1 MSKNQKIKQTI
12 LRSIPYLLAFLILL
26 PRLLSPQFGFFD
38 DAVTLSQSQRFL
50 DGDFNMAK
58 DLQAGRFR
66 PVYWLYY
73 AIIYAFAGYHPFWY
87 FLGNLVLLFILL
99 IEIRQLIKRSGGVE
113 WQVLLASCLFLFSMP
128 IIENFYTLSK
138 GEPLQLIFLLGAVL
152 LLVSRPSDK
161 PKIPWGKS
169 LLAALFLLM
178 AILIKETAIAMAPLA
193 ILWAL
198 YSVFSKD
205 TRIKS
210 SQKDYWALAGATVL
224 AVLVYFGLRQ
234 IFHNTSLLGGTYTD
248 RYLVDLGETLHK
260 LLRWIT
266 QYAFYFHYTVPFILL
281 WIWFAI
287 KKVPLDT
294 KQKFELFRW
303 GAWWLLWFVIYIP
316 WNYAEIYYLLP
327 FAFGG
332 ALLISLT
339 APVFLKALKELQ
351 PADRLITVILGI
363 LTGLLFLLTLPN
375 YRTDAKTQLAFD
387 KANNEMLTY
396 VKEIAPQDST
406 VLMNLQTTNEY
417 FELTD
422 LYLKEH
428 FQRADVDLQLL
439 DDTQMETISD
449 QSGDI
454 VLMPF
459 IDNQPTLTVRAGVEE
474 TYQGIWNE
482 TFLSATDGQ
491 RQQLA
496 DYEETF
502 RLSNINLPVVLCK
515 FGLDAGFCQIPDP
528 LFDFRTFVYGW
539 EITKIQ

>member
-1 MSKNQKIKQTI
+1 MNKNQKTKQTI
-12 LRSIPYLLAFLILL
+12 LKLIPYLLAFLILL
-26 PRLLSPQFGFFD
+26 PRLLSPQFGLMD
-38 DAVTLSQSQRFL
+38 DAVTLSQSQKFL
-50 DGDFNMAK
+50 TGDFSMSK
-58 DLQAGRFR
+58 DLEAGRFR

-73 AIIYAFAGYHPFWY
+73 AIIYALAGYHPFWY
-87 FLGNLVLLFILL
+87 FLGNLVLIFILL
-99 IEIRQLIKRSGGVE
+99 IEIRQLIKRSGGAE
-113 WQVLLASCLFLFSMP
+113 WQVLLVSCLFLFSMP

-152 LLVSRPSDK
+152 FLTPKPSDK

-169 LLAALFLLM
+169 LLAALLLLM
-178 AILIKETAIAMAPLA
+178 AILIKETAIAMLPLA

-198 YSVFSKD
+198 YSTFAND
-205 TRIKS
+205 TKIKS
-210 SQKDYWALAGATVL
+210 SQQNYWALAGAATL
-224 AVLVYFGLRQ
+224 AVLIYFGFRQ

-248 RYLVDLGETLHK
+248 RYLVDLGETLQK

-281 WIWFAI
+281 WIWFTI
-287 KKVPLDT
+287 KKVAVEAKL
-294 KQKFELFRW
+294 KFELFRW

-332 ALLISLT
+332 ALLIGLT
-339 APVFLKALKELQ
+339 APVFLRALKEMKS
-351 PADRLITVILGI
+351 ASRVVTVILGI

-387 KANNEMLTY
+387 QANDEMLTY
-396 VKEIAPQDST
+396 IKDAAPKDST
-406 VLMNLQTTNEY
+406 VLMNLQTSNEY

-428 FQRADVDLQLL
+428 YQRADVDFQIL
-439 DDTQMETISD
+439 DEAQMETISD
-449 QSGDI
+449 QTGDI

-474 TYQGIWNE
+474 TYQDIWNE
-482 TFLSATDGQ
+482 TLLTETSGH

-502 RLSNINLPVVLCK
+502 QLSNINLPVILCK
-515 FGLDAGFCQIPDP
+515 FGLDAGFCQNPDP
-528 LFDFRTFVYGW
+528 LFDFRLFTYGW